1 MKSEIENE
9 IITLRERILEREE
22 AAFKKQ
28 AARLICKTFKN
39 VLPLVVPEPVKHE
52 K

>member
-1 MKSEIENE
+1 MKTEIENE
-9 IITLRERILEREE
+9 ILELRGRILEREE
-22 AAFKKQ
+22 AEFKKR
-28 AARLICKTFKN
+28 AAMLICKTFKN

>member
-9 IITLRERILEREE
+9 IMTLRGRILEREE
-22 AAFKKQ
+22 AEFKKQ
-28 AARLICKTFKN
+28 AARLICKTFQN